1 MTHKWKQPHATSNRG
16 LWYKHTGPH
25 IYTDHG
31 LWHGFTRTHI
41 LTNHGKLISFLD
53 QTYPRIMV
61 YAPSPDV
68 KNFSLN
74 NKIISTGDTFIIK
87 RKIFNVSI
95 CGCMISW
102 VHVPSD
108 HGEGVVTGEEGASRD
123 VGDGLFP
130 CVDQIRV
137 HLIGQWVG
145 ALSIEESSTDTVS
158 QTFNSKLCETIWICG
173 GQFSWIASV
182 LQVCDITFFFG
193 FTFKN

>member
-87 RKIFNVSI
+87 RKIFNVGHLWVYDKLSTRTLGSWRRSRHWRRRSFP
-95 CGCMISW
+95 GCWWRFVSLRW
-102 VHVPSD
+102 SD
-108 HGEGVVTGEEGASRD
+108 QGPPHWA
-123 VGDGLFP
+123 VGRGPVNRRKLYWYSFSNIQFQIMWNHLNLWGPIFMDCQCFAGLWYNIF
-130 CVDQIRV
+130 
-137 HLIGQWVG
+137 
-145 ALSIEESSTDTVS
+145 
-158 QTFNSKLCETIWICG
+158 FWIH
-173 GQFSWIASV
+173 F
-182 LQVCDITFFFG
+182 
-193 FTFKN
+193 